1 MPAGYRD
8 RIIKIIRE
16 IIPDP
21 QLKII
26 LYGSRARGDAHATS
40 DFDIAID
47 LSEKIP
53 ARFISRIKEK
63 LENSDI
69 PYKVDIVDLNG
80 ISEELKQRIIREGK
94 LW

>member
-1 MPAGYRD
+1 MSSGYED

-26 LYGSRARGDAHATS
+26 LYGSRARGDARATS
-40 DFDIAID
+40 DYDIAID

-53 ARFISRIKEK
+53 DRFISRIKEK

-80 ISEELKQRIIREGK
+80 IAEELKQRIIREGK